1 LPPSRG
7 FFVNSRKETLMLAL
21 KAIAAVLL
29 KVALLSE
36 GGIW

>member
-1 LPPSRG
+1 LPPFEGNYDSY
-7 FFVNSRKETLMLAL
+7 KETLMLAI

-36 GGIW
+36 GATW